1 MLYCRR
7 TGKGADVSGVS
18 FIVTIYN
25 KRPFLPQVL
34 AAVRGQ
40 LGDFAREYVIVDDGS
55 TDGSLA
61 LVRELTADWEDCRIV
76 AQENRGSSGAMNAA
90 VAAATLPYL
99 KLVDADDVL
108 APNATR
114 WLLDAMTESGAVLAI
129 GQDAP
134 YELGQAIDWP
144 EGDEPPEWRR
154 IAAPLKEMLRTN
166 ALMNPTMMLLR
177 RDDYLGVGGADEAV
191 CCQDYSLALPLA
203 QRGDFVQVPAVV
215 CCIPVAAPGRLM
227 DNQARILHDITMAL
241 GHFVERHPEL
251 SAADKAYAVRRAAS
265 RAMLWARRHGQF
277 AAALRYLALSGAA
290 RLNVVS
296 DPARAILRCCDA
308 FGYRPPSRA

>member
-1 MLYCRR
+1 MLYCRG
-7 TGKGADVSGVS
+7 TGKGAELAGVS
-18 FIVTIYN
+18 FIITIYN
-25 KRPFLPQVL
+25 KRPFLPAVL
-34 AAVRGQ
+34 AAVRDQ
-40 LGDFAREYVIVDDGS
+40 RGDFAREYVIVDDGS
-55 TDGSLA
+55 TDGSLELA
-61 LVRELTADWEDCRIV
+61 RELTADWDNCRIV
-76 AQENRGSSGAMNAA
+76 AQQNRGSSAAMNAA
-90 VAAATLPYL
+90 VGAATLPYL

-129 GQDAP
+129 GGDAP
-134 YELGQAIDWP
+134 YELGQAIEWP
-144 EGDEPPEWRR
+144 ADDAPPAWRR
-154 IAAPLKEMLRTN
+154 IAAPLREMLRTN
-166 ALMNPTMMLLR
+166 ALMHPTMMLLR
-177 RDDYLGVGGADEAV
+177 HDDYLGVGGADEAV

-203 QRGDFVQVPAVV
+203 KRGDFVQVPAVV
-215 CCIPVAAPGRLM
+215 CRIPVAAPGRLM

-251 SAADKAYAVRRAAS
+251 PAAHKAYAVRRAAS

-277 AAALRYLALSGAA
+277 AAALRYMLLSGAA
-290 RLNVVS
+290 RCNAVS